1 MLTVGGQ
8 EMIVIVLLAL
18 LLFGPKELP
27 KIART
32 LGKAM
37 TEFRRAQNELKTTF
51 NREMQNLERESGVH
65 EIVAT
70 TNNYLTESSYN
81 YEPTEPGDYG
91 DDYYNSGSDTNTYET
106 DASATEGVEF
116 VAEPLQ
122 IEASADSVPHNGHVY
137 DAGHAEAVHADAPE
151 PAASIHNEAGHEPVH
166 T

>member
-51 NREMQNLERESGVH
+51 NREMQNLERESGVK
-65 EIVAT
+65 EIVAST
-70 TNNYLTESSYN
+70 YAADSYN
-81 YEPTEPGDYG
+81 YESNEPGDYG
-91 DDYYNSGSDTNTYET
+91 DDYYGNSGHSDTTTYET

-122 IEASADSVPHNGHVY
+122 IEASADSVPHDGHVY
-137 DAGHAEAVHADAPE
+137 DAGHAEAVHADAAE